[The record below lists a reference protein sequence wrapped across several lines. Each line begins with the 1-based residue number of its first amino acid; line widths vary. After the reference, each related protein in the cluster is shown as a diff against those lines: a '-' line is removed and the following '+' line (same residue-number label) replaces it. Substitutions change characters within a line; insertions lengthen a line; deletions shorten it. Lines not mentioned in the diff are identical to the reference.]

1 MDKEKLIESVRA
13 RLTAVAVAV
22 IAVIT
27 LFAGMFPELGLP
39 VAIDIAVAEP
49 FIRLTAY
56 LVMALVTAR
65 TFRNTK
71 SK

>member
-1 MDKEKLIESVRA
+1 MDKEKLTESVRIK
-13 RLTAVAVAV
+13 LTAVAIAV

-39 VAIDIAVAEP
+39 VAIDITVAEP
-49 FIRLTAY
+49 FLELATY
-56 LVMALVTAR
+56 LVMAIVAAR